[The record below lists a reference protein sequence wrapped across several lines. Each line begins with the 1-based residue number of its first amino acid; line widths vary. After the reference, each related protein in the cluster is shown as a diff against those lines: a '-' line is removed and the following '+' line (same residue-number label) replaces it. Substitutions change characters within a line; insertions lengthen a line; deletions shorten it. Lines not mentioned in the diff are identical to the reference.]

1 MNVLLADDHSMVRQ
15 GIRVYLE
22 SQDIRIVGEAINGLM
37 AVEMATRLKPD
48 VVIMDIHMPEL
59 TGIEATR
66 RILFN
71 NPDIRILVLTAY
83 DTPAY
88 VHALLDAGADGFIL
102 KTAEFDELYRALQ
115 EVAIGRTVFDDDLMA
130 MLAQSVEDSSP
141 LIETLTK
148 REIEILMHVGY
159 GKTNKEIGKDLFI
172 SDRTVQGHL
181 KNVYAKLGVTTR
193 TEAVTLGLQYGLIVL
208 DGGNNS

>member
-1 MNVLLADDHSMVRQ
+1 MRVLLADDHSMIRQ

-22 SQDIRIVGEAINGLM
+22 SKDINIVCEAINGLQ
-37 AVEMATRLKPD
+37 AVEMTAQLKPD

-102 KTAEFDELYRALQ
+102 KTAEFDELYRALH
-115 EVAIGRTVFDDDLMA
+115 EVAVGRTAFDDDIMA
-130 MLAQSVEDSSP
+130 KIAQSDDEPQPV
-141 LIETLTK
+141 ETLTK
-148 REIEILMHVGY
+148 REIEILTHVGY
-159 GKTNKEIGKDLFI
+159 GKTNKEIGKQLFI

-193 TEAVTLGLQYGLIVL
+193 TEAVTIGLQHGLIVL
-208 DGGNNS
+208 DGGYNS